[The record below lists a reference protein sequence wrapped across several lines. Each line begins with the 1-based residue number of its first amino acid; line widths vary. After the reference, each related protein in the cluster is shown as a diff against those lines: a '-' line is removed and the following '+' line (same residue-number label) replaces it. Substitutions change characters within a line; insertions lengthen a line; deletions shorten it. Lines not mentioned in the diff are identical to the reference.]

1 MTNMPNQQKNAM
13 QLFQFDNVA
22 TGSSLALSA
31 LEKDGQAWFV
41 ATDVCNALG
50 IKNSRQALASLD
62 DNAKGVCTNDT
73 LGGRQQVSIINE
85 SGLYALVFRSR
96 KQSAKEFQKWI
107 FEQVIPS
114 IRQHGGYI
122 NGQEVLSNEEQAQT
136 VQVIHKEAERVGMCA
151 IEERGARSD
160 TLRFLNQ
167 GRKRRRIPRA
177 GKMPEDTRNG
187 Y

>member
-1 MTNMPNQQKNAM
+1 MTNTLNQPKNAM
-13 QLFQFDNVA
+13 QLFQFDNLA

-96 KQSAKEFQKWI
+96 KQSAREFQKWI

-122 NGQEVLSNEEQAQT
+122 NGQEALSNEEQAKT

-151 IEERGARSD
+151 LEERDARSD
-160 TLRFLNQ
+160 TLRFMNQ
-167 GRKRRRIPRA
+167 GRTRRKTIRPPKQLA
-177 GKMPEDTRNG
+177 DNRNG
-187 Y
+187 